1 LGLRWRRDRAGG
13 SNHEHRP
20 TRTRASTNPN
30 PNANAGR
37 SAKADTDHEDDEP
50 CHNPSPVAPPG
61 QTFGGALRRMMF
73 AHYGQ

>member
-30 PNANAGR
+30 PNAGR

-50 CHNPSPVAPPG
+50 CHNPSPGAPPG

-73 AHYGQ
+73 AHYEQ